1 MNARST
7 QLISTLAAAVL
18 CASAA
23 TAGIQSQST
32 SQSAA
37 KGGGAQAK
45 ATAHSKAQ
53 AGSQSNMSES
63 SQSASISDGDL
74 TVTVTKRVKSSTDAE
89 GNVNTNEN
97 TETRATLAGKD
108 VPSDRIRNNGT
119 TVEILD
125 EKGAVIRSI
134 EAPELGDIEVVNGAD
149 PSGGHLRVFA
159 RSGGKSGAS
168 AQSGSSGSAKS
179 GARSSGTFTVSP
191 AGKPMAWRATGA
203 AQPKVMLG
211 VTMES
216 PDDSVA
222 QQLKVNPDETTLI
235 MSVTP
240 DLPAAKAGLKQHDL
254 IVSIDGEKPATPER
268 IRAAL
273 QKKSAGDAV
282 KLGVI
287 SGGDAKEIAV
297 TLEAWDAARLGVAD
311 ANTLT
316 YTVDPQFGGVAI
328 DDDMRQQIEQM
339 MKRLESQFGQGN
351 VDIDDPNGLIQ
362 QFFAPAPG
370 GKGHTFTFRMPSA
383 VAPAA
388 PVAPPAPDAAAAT
401 DERIR
406 QLEERIEKLNETI
419 RLLEK
424 RLQDSQDPNASSGTK
439 SGTKK

>member
-1 MNARST
+1 MNARTT

-23 TAGIQSQST
+23 TAGIQSQASG
-32 SQSAA
+32 QSAG
-37 KGGGAQAK
+37 KGGGSQAK

-53 AGSQSNMSES
+53 AGNQSNASES
-63 SQSASISDGDL
+63 SQSSSISDGDL
-74 TVTVTKRVKSSTDAE
+74 TVTITKRVKSTTDAD
-89 GNVNTNEN
+89 GNTTSDEK
-97 TETRATLAGKD
+97 TETKATLAGKE
-108 VPSDRIRNNGT
+108 VPSDRIRTNGT

-134 EAPELGDIEVVNGAD
+134 EAPDMEEFDVVTGAD
-149 PSGGHLRVFA
+149 PSGNHFRVFA

-179 GARSSGTFTVSP
+179 GARSSGTVTVSP
-191 AGKPMAWRATGA
+191 SGKPMAWRATGA

-216 PDDSVA
+216 PDDTVA

-254 IVSIDGEKPATPER
+254 IISIDGEKPATPER

-287 SGGDAKEIAV
+287 SGGDAKEIDV
-297 TLEAWDAARLGVAD
+297 KLEAWDAARLGVAD
-311 ANTLT
+311 ANTMA

-362 QFFAPAPG
+362 QLFAPAPG
-370 GKGHTFTFRMPSA
+370 GKGRTFTFRMPAA

-388 PVAPPAPDAAAAT
+388 PTAPAAPDAAAAT

-406 QLEERIEKLNETI
+406 LLEDRIEKLNETI

-424 RLQDSQDPNASSGTK
+424 RLQDTQDAAGAKAGSGTR
-439 SGTKK
+439 